1 MIQCLLCSI
10 FLMYPVF
17 VTYYFQLFVSLNGV
31 TNSWNH
37 LNHFLKQVVSCFYAV
52 SNYFWELSDSR
63 IRFTFRL
70 AEFLL
75 WFSGVQRVLN
85 LKLLN
90 TQVEVVFLGWVLL
103 ANVPSDT
110 TNRDDNRVIW
120 LTRFFIVN
128 DIDEISW
135 RPCIKAIGKTR
146 NISKYRHY

>member
-1 MIQCLLCSI
+1 MLIVFNISDVSCLRYLLFSVVCVTKWCYEFMES
-10 FLMYPVF
+10 F
-17 VTYYFQLFVSLNGV
+17 VIN
-31 TNSWNH
+31 
-37 LNHFLKQVVSCFYAV
+37 FLKQVVSCFYAV

-120 LTRFFIVN
+120 LTRFFILN

-135 RPCIKAIGKTR
+135 RSCIKAIGKTR